1 MTIVQ
6 RLHQHL
12 ARAARLD
19 LRNWFRNV
27 VGATAMNAQ
36 LCHQVS
42 RSAGGDGYGQ
52 VMELILFE
60 NRECS
65 ISREA
70 CGESARG
77 CDVNTAVAQRTGIL
91 LHARRVACL
100 V

>member
-1 MTIVQ
+1 MCSGSSGAGRDDQARPKGLVQ
-6 RLHQHL
+6 ERSG
-12 ARAARLD
+12 RGGD
-19 LRNWFRNV
+19 ES
-27 VGATAMNAQ
+27 TAV
-36 LCHQVS
+36 LPSS
-42 RSAGGDGYGQ
+42 RSAGGDEHGQ
-52 VMELILFE
+52 VMELLLFE